1 MPNTGDTGRPNR
13 HPTMADV
20 AAKVGVSRALVSI
33 VFRGK
38 EGASQETRDR
48 VFQAAAE
55 LGYHPDTAAQLLR
68 SHRSRH
74 LGVLYTPA
82 EPFHVDLIE
91 AIYPMAEKHGYDVV
105 LGAQTPTRAM
115 TKAVEELLG
124 FRTAAVLLLGDATLA
139 EVTRLAAR
147 VPLVAVGPHLRG
159 DAFDT
164 VSSDDSR
171 GARLAVE
178 HLVELGHRHIVHVDG
193 GVKAG
198 AADRRRGY
206 RAVMRKHGLPA
217 TIIPG
222 AYTEESGA
230 LAARELLRCDPL
242 PTAVFAGN
250 DRCAVG
256 IVHALRRFGLTV
268 PGDVSVVG
276 FDGSRAAQLPHIDL
290 TTVRQDISGTAEAAV
305 ESAIER
311 LDDGRT
317 EAKHVIRKTQLIVRG
332 TTAPPK
338 R

>member
-1 MPNTGDTGRPNR
+1 M
-13 HPTMADV
+13 
-20 AAKVGVSRALVSI
+20 
-33 VFRGK
+33 
-38 EGASQETRDR
+38 
-48 VFQAAAE
+48 
-55 LGYHPDTAAQLLR
+55 
-68 SHRSRH
+68 
-74 LGVLYTPA
+74 
-82 EPFHVDLIE
+82 DLIE

-206 RAVMRKHGLPA
+206 RTVMRKHGLPA

-256 IVHALRRFGLTV
+256 IVHALRRFGLTCQSLHSSQPV
-268 PGDVSVVG
+268 DDLVVLVGQPNVSARIGNEFYNKVTAHG
-276 FDGSRAAQLPHIDL
+276 HG
-290 TTVRQDISGTAEAAV
+290 GTAARTCRCSGSARAV
-305 ESAIER
+305 SA
-311 LDDGRT
+311 D
-317 EAKHVIRKTQLIVRG
+317 A
-332 TTAPPK
+332 
-338 R
+338 